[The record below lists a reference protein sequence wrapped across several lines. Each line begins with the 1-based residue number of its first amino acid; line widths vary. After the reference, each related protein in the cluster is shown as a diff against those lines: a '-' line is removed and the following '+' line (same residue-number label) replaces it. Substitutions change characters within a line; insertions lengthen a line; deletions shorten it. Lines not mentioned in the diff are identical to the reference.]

1 VHGPETR
8 TGRVLRGVLL
18 AVAIPGL
25 LFAVLCSVR
34 GGVCLDAYAW
44 EDGTGFRPVQGRCA
58 PGSQAGADAGIRFYV
73 RFLGGTVT
81 GRSGLSR
88 EDTTRSLA
96 ALLGQRIG
104 RSGTIVGVAALAL
117 ALHALAGTGVGLLRR
132 RLTERRFPEESDPE
146 GRRPRF
152 PSPPAGLPLPIAG
165 FVLFAAVV
173 RLLPPGHPLD
183 FDRAGVLWAG
193 LTLAWADGVAVLL
206 FVGLSRTSSTERRR
220 PWADA
225 ARLLGADAEPAVAD
239 VTARA
244 RAAQVRGALLAL
256 LGGLLV
262 VEGIFGVNGLGETL
276 RDLVVD
282 RQGLDPLL
290 LCGVLLVF
298 SLAVTLVE
306 LAPIERA
313 VARWRT

>member
-1 VHGPETR
+1 VRGPASGG
-8 TGRVLRGVLL
+8 GRVLRGLLL
-18 AVAIPGL
+18 AIAIPGL
-25 LFAVLCSVR
+25 LFAILCSVR

-44 EDGTGFRPVQGRCA
+44 EAGTGFRPARERCA
-58 PGSQAGADAGIRFYV
+58 PGEQAGAAAGIRFYA
-73 RFLGGTVT
+73 RFVAGIGS

-96 ALLGQRIG
+96 ALLGQRTG
-104 RSGTIVGVAALAL
+104 RSAAIVGVAIGAL
-117 ALHALAGTGVGLLRR
+117 ALHALAGVGLGWLRR
-132 RLTERRFPEESDPE
+132 RRARSGRPDEADPDE
-146 GRRPRF
+146 RRPRF
-152 PSPPAGLPLPIAG
+152 LSPPAGLPLPIAG

-173 RLLPPGHPLD
+173 RILPPGHPLD
-183 FDRAGVLWAG
+183 FDRAGILWAG
-193 LTLAWADGVAVLL
+193 LALAWADGVAALL
-206 FVGLSRTSSTERRR
+206 FVGLGRTAAAERWR
-220 PWADA
+220 PWADTT
-225 ARLLGADAEPAVAD
+225 RLLGGDPEPAIAD

-262 VEGIFGVNGLGETL
+262 VEGVFGVNGLGETL

-298 SLAVTLVE
+298 TLGVAVVE
-306 LAPIERA
+306 LLPVERA

>member
-1 VHGPETR
+1 MTGNETR
-8 TGRVLRGVLL
+8 VGRVLRGLLL

-44 EDGTGFRPVQGRCA
+44 EEGIGFRPVQERCA
-58 PGSQAGADAGIRFYV
+58 PGTQAGAGAGIRFYV
-73 RFLGGTVT
+73 RFVGGLAS

-88 EDTTRSLA
+88 EDTTRSLL
-96 ALLGQRIG
+96 ALMGQRTA
-104 RSGTIVGVAALAL
+104 RSGAIVAVAVAALAL
-117 ALHALAGTGVGLLRR
+117 HVLLGEGFGWLRR
-132 RLTERRFPEESDPE
+132 RRLDRRRPEESDPDAH
-146 GRRPRF
+146 RPLV

-173 RLLPPGHPLD
+173 RILPPGHPLD
-183 FDRAGVLWAG
+183 YDRAGVLWAG
-193 LTLAWADGVAVLL
+193 LALAWADGVAALL
-206 FVGLSRTSSTERRR
+206 FVGLARTSAAERWR
-220 PWADA
+220 PWADTT
-225 ARLLGADAEPAVAD
+225 RLLGADAEPAINH

-244 RAAQVRGALLAL
+244 RAAQLRAALLAL

-298 SLAVTLVE
+298 TLCVSLVE
-306 LAPIERA
+306 LLPVEWA